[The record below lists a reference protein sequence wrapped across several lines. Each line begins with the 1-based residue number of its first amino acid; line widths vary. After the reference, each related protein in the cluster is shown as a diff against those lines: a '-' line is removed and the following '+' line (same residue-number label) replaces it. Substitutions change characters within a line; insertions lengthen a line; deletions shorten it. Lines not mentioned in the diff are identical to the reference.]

1 MKENCCD
8 GTAGL
13 AGSAAVRSRA
23 LILATVFQGHT
34 MNQFTAS
41 TAPAPRRTHRLA
53 AISAGWHREIVVRAR
68 DAFLAELAR
77 EGWPPDQVD
86 SFDVPGVFE
95 IPLLARRLAQSGRYE
110 AVVAF
115 GLIVNGG
122 IYRHDFVSRSVI
134 DGLMQAQ
141 LDSGVPVLSAVLTP
155 HHFHEHDEHRRY
167 FGEHFVVK
175 GAEAAQAALRIVALH
190 RDLDTLE
197 RVDALA

>member
-1 MKENCCD
+1 
-8 GTAGL
+8 
-13 AGSAAVRSRA
+13 
-23 LILATVFQGHT
+23 
-34 MNQFTAS
+34 MNQPS
-41 TAPAPRRTHRLA
+41 SHPHRTSRRLA
-53 AISAGWHREIVVRAR
+53 AISAGWHREFVVRAR

-86 SFDVPGVFE
+86 TFDVPGVFE

-115 GLIVNGG
+115 GLVVNGG

-141 LDSGVPVLSAVLTP
+141 LESGVPVLSAVLTP

-175 GAEAAQAALRIVALH
+175 GEEAARAAVATIGKVRGLRGPAAQGPALTAVA
-190 RDLDTLE
+190 
-197 RVDALA
+197 AG